1 MEWNY
6 IEYVRNFYKI
16 ERIVKS
22 NWDKKE
28 GKIKYQ
34 LVVTVKL
41 LLVHMT
47 PRPKFTIGGS
57 YERYIYSKEW
67 DDKGT
72 NVSSSFN

>member
-1 MEWNY
+1 MENLVQFFLHTNLL
-6 IEYVRNFYKI
+6 ISINI
-16 ERIVKS
+16 LIS
-22 NWDKKE
+22 NC
-28 GKIKYQ
+28 
-34 LVVTVKL
+34 VKL